1 MFKKL
6 FQKKEVF
13 LADQVEFCV
22 TNLSQGSDEVF
33 EQLSGR
39 SDIELLQTGCNSH
52 CELCACSLY
61 ALVNEEVVEADTPE
75 QLLEKINEELEV
87 NSIR

>member
-1 MFKKL
+1 MLKNL
-6 FQKKEVF
+6 FRKKEVF

-39 SDIELLQTGCNSH
+39 DDIELLQTGCNSH
-52 CELCACSLY
+52 CELCACTLY

-75 QLLEKINEELEV
+75 ELLVKINEELEL

>member
-1 MFKKL
+1 MLKGLFKKK
-6 FQKKEVF
+6 QSF

-22 TNLSQGSDEVF
+22 TNMSQGSDEVY
-33 EQLSGR
+33 EQLTGR
-39 SDIELLQTGCNSH
+39 DDIELLQTGCNSH

-75 QLLEKINEELEV
+75 ELLEKINEELEL

>member
-1 MFKKL
+1 M
-6 FQKKEVF
+6 
-13 LADQVEFCV
+13 ADQVEFCV
-22 TNLSQGSDEVF
+22 TNMSQGSDEVY
-33 EQLSGR
+33 EQLTGR
-39 SDIELLQTGCNSH
+39 DDIELLQTGCNSH

-75 QLLEKINEELEV
+75 ELLEKINEELEL